1 MGDAGYAGA
10 PSAQGMSGG
19 QGVPGAQGGAPMAGV
34 QGGAPMGGAQGG
46 ASAAGDKFSQWAAQY
61 GIPRDALVND
71 YLTNGGKGIAEMIA
85 KRGTPDMQVSNG
97 YAYDKNRLG
106 AGYLPQLN
114 MSQDGKASMVQIG
127 PDGMPVVS
135 APRGAVDTFNAYQGA
150 AAGWKPARAY
160 DSNQQREV
168 WTNEAALAQGGGARS
183 PGPMAGAPG
192 NVQSVGYSGGDRNSA
207 NAESI
212 RMIESELT
220 KPGNS
225 PADIAG
231 MKREIQR
238 LQMQSGGAPTSGNY
252 AAGPSAQETATND
265 ANRTKA
271 VNTAAA
277 DVVRD
282 TATQKKEKSAGEMIA
297 AVRRARDLLKEG
309 PTASGAGEIMDKTA
323 AFFGKSTKGA
333 EVSSKL
339 DIVAGDLLNN
349 VPRMEGPQSDGDRV
363 EYKIQAGRAAD
374 RSVPTPQRLAAM
386 DELERLQSK
395 YAKLNGGAT
404 PSGGASGDWSASPSA
419 PKLKAPPSAADL
431 QNTALKYGMTVDQ
444 VKQKLG
450 L

>member
-1 MGDAGYAGA
+1 
-10 PSAQGMSGG
+10 
-19 QGVPGAQGGAPMAGV
+19 
-34 QGGAPMGGAQGG
+34 
-46 ASAAGDKFSQWAAQY
+46 
-61 GIPRDALVND
+61 
-71 YLTNGGKGIAEMIA
+71 
-85 KRGTPDMQVSNG
+85 
-97 YAYDKNRLG
+97 
-106 AGYLPQLN
+106 
-114 MSQDGKASMVQIG
+114 
-127 PDGMPVVS
+127 
-135 APRGAVDTFNAYQGA
+135 
-150 AAGWKPARAY
+150 
-160 DSNQQREV
+160 
-168 WTNEAALAQGGGARS
+168 
-183 PGPMAGAPG
+183 
-192 NVQSVGYSGGDRNSA
+192 
-207 NAESI
+207 
-212 RMIESELT
+212 
-220 KPGNS
+220 
-225 PADIAG
+225 
-231 MKREIQR
+231 
-238 LQMQSGGAPTSGNY
+238 
-252 AAGPSAQETATND
+252 
-265 ANRTKA
+265 